1 VKVGISGSTNLWSGA
16 SLVVKTLN
24 WVVIGSTSESSRTR
38 LQSLCVALISK
49 LVIYVVARSTYYGRA
64 PNVALVEEDW
74 SAVLG
79 IEQMSISRCLGIELL
94 LVSQDVLSGVWWN
107 PY

>member
-1 VKVGISGSTNLWSGA
+1 MKVGISGSTNLWSGA

-38 LQSLCVALISK
+38 LQSLCVAVVSK
-49 LVIYVVARSTYYGRA
+49 MATREVARSTYYGRA
-64 PNVALVEEDW
+64 PYIALVEEDW
-74 SAVLG
+74 SAVLS
-79 IEQMSISRCLGIELL
+79 IEEMSISRCLGIELL
-94 LVSQDVLSGVWWN
+94 LVSQDDLSEVRWN